1 MRHFHFVLLSTLPVL
16 TVIGLSGCGDT
27 ESTRDT
33 TSPPPDQSAIAQC
46 QSNSDC
52 DDSAM
57 VCNDGVCLF
66 VGRTPDCTS
75 DDDCDA
81 ESVCDFGECIPK

>member
-1 MRHFHFVLLSTLPVL
+1 MRHFHSVLVSTLLVL
-16 TVIGLSGCGDT
+16 SGIGLSGCGNT
-27 ESTRDT
+27 ESTRDAA
-33 TSPPPDQSAIAQC
+33 SSSPDQPAFAQC

-57 VCNDGVCLF
+57 VCKDGVCLF

-81 ESVCDFGECIPK
+81 ESVCDSGECIPK